1 MSEFRNEFMRMSDQ
15 SMKQRRKNGSTIVD
29 WFNSMNLRFQFDLL
43 KFNFRQIKPNQMK
56 STAIHELITP

>member
-1 MSEFRNEFMRMSDQ
+1 MRMSDQ

-43 KFNFRQIKPNQMK
+43 KFNFRNGIKPNQMK